1 MTKKAIFFDL
11 DGTLTDSGEGI
22 FNCARLA
29 LEYFGIPQPT
39 DQEMRVFVGPPL
51 RDTFAKFGVPADGIE
66 KAMEIYRERYNPIGI
81 FENTPYPGIY
91 ELLEKLQKDGHRLFL
106 ATAKP
111 EVMAVR
117 IMERFELAPYFEL
130 ICGASLDLSRDSKSA
145 VIAYLLKQVPD
156 VAQVVMVGDTAY
168 DVIGAAAHGI
178 PTVGV
183 SWGYGKPEDMT
194 SAGAVAIADTMED
207 LYRLLS
213 E

>member
-29 LEYFGIPQPT
+29 LAHFGIPQPT

-51 RDTFAKFGVPADGIE
+51 RDTFAKFGVPEDGIE
-66 KAMEIYRERYNPIGI
+66 TAMEIYRQRYNPIGI

-91 ELLEKLQKDGHRLFL
+91 ELLDKLQKDGHRLFL

-117 IMERFELAPYFEL
+117 IMERFHLAPYFEL

-145 VIAYLLKQVPD
+145 VIAYLLEQVPD

-183 SWGYGKPEDMT
+183 SWGYGKSEDMT
-194 SAGAVAIADTMED
+194 AAGAVAIANSMDE
-207 LYRLLS
+207 LYELLS
-213 E
+213 K

>member
-194 SAGAVAIADTMED
+194 AAGAVAIADTMED
-207 LYRLLS
+207 LYRILS
-213 E
+213 K

>member
-1 MTKKAIFFDL
+1 MMQKAIFFDL

-29 LEYFGIPQPT
+29 LEHFGIPQPS

-51 RDTFAKFGVPADGIE
+51 RETFAKFGVPEDGIE
-66 KAMEIYRERYNPIGI
+66 KALEIYRERYNPIGI
-81 FENTPYPGIY
+81 FENHPYPGIF
-91 ELLEKLQKDGHRLFL
+91 ELLAKLQEDGHRLFL

-117 IMERFELAPYFEL
+117 IMERFAFSPYFER

-145 VIAYLLKQVPD
+145 VIACLLEQVPD
-156 VAQVVMVGDTAY
+156 VEQVVMVGDTAY
-168 DVIGAAAHGI
+168 DVIGAAEHGI
-178 PTVGV
+178 PTIGV
-183 SWGYGKPEDMT
+183 AWGYGKEADMT
-194 SAGAVAIADTMED
+194 AAGAVAVARDMD
-207 LYRLLS
+207 HLYQLLS

>member
-1 MTKKAIFFDL
+1 MTPKAIFFDL

-29 LEYFGIPQPT
+29 LSHFGIPQPT

-51 RDTFAKFGVPADGIE
+51 RETFAKFGVPEEGIE
-66 KAMEIYRERYNPIGI
+66 KALEIYRERYNPIGI
-81 FENTPYPGIY
+81 FENTPYPGIHD
-91 ELLEKLQKDGHRLFL
+91 LLAKLRADGHRLFL

-117 IMERFELAPYFEL
+117 IMDRFALAPYFEL

-145 VIAYLLKQVPD
+145 VIAYLLEQVPN
-156 VAQVVMVGDTAY
+156 AEQVIMVGDTAY
-168 DVIGAAAHGI
+168 DVIGAKEHGI
-178 PTVGV
+178 PTIGV
-183 SWGYGKPEDMT
+183 SWGYGKAEDMT
-194 SAGAVAIADTMED
+194 AAGAVAIADTMD
-207 LYRLLS
+207 ALYKLLS

>member
-29 LEYFGIPQPT
+29 LAHFGIPQPT

-51 RDTFAKFGVPADGIE
+51 RDTFAKFGVPEDGIE

-145 VIAYLLKQVPD
+145 VIAYLLEQVPD
-156 VAQVVMVGDTAY
+156 VDQVVMVGDTAY
-168 DVIGAAAHGI
+168 DVVGAAAHGI
-178 PTVGV
+178 PTIGV
-183 SWGYGKPEDMT
+183 SWGYGKAEDMT
-194 SAGAVAIADTMED
+194 AAGAAAIANTMDE
-207 LYRLLS
+207 LYAILS
-213 E
+213 K